1 MTHDMHCPPLT
12 LFPLLPLSP
21 AKICR
26 KGHRLL
32 RCLRSVTL
40 YQTARHSNV
49 ILAQLLDEV
58 QNCLTELHLPIPS
71 LMPPSQLIK
80 KPFYAIVLLS
90 LPGTL
95 PPPHL
100 LTLLTS
106 SLSSFALSNIRK
118 GGCQELEIP
127 FLDLELIA

>member
-1 MTHDMHCPPLT
+1 MVSPPLT

-26 KGHRLL
+26 KGHHLL

-49 ILAQLLDEV
+49 AQLLDKV
-58 QNCLTELHLPIPS
+58 QNCLTESHLPIPS

-80 KPFYAIVLLS
+80 KPLCVIVLFS
-90 LPGTL
+90 LPGPT
-95 PPPHL
+95 PSPHL
-100 LTLLTS
+100 LTLLSS

-118 GGCQELEIP
+118 GSCCELEIP